1 MGSKTRLVSDLMLAE
16 TVVGKG
22 DERVGSSPKAM
33 QMNFRSVTASYSII
47 IGIMMIAMW
56 SVFALT
62 DQIPE
67 LDERPKEIAFH
78 LAAEFLTAFTLLLGG
93 IGLLLRRRWGF
104 GVNMAAL
111 GMLAYTVVVS
121 PGYYAQTGD
130 YAFVGMFAA
139 LMALTLVFII
149 MSLVKRDELARPT

>member
-1 MGSKTRLVSDLMLAE
+1 MREPAHEAE
-16 TVVGKG
+16 
-22 DERVGSSPKAM
+22 SP
-33 QMNFRSVTASYSII
+33 MNARSVTAAYSIA

-67 LDERPKEIAFH
+67 FDERPKEIAFH
-78 LAAEFLTAFTLLLGG
+78 LAAEFLTASALLLGG
-93 IGLLLRRRWGF
+93 TGLALRRVWGF
-104 GVNMAAL
+104 GMNMAAL

-130 YAFVGMFAA
+130 YAFVGMFAVLMVMTLA
-139 LMALTLVFII
+139 LMVLSI
-149 MSLVKRDELARPT
+149 VKRDELAVKREASQ

>member
-1 MGSKTRLVSDLMLAE
+1 MNIRTLV
-16 TVVGKG
+16 
-22 DERVGSSPKAM
+22 
-33 QMNFRSVTASYSII
+33 ASYSLL
-47 IGIMMIAMW
+47 IGTMMIAMW

-67 LDERPKEIAFH
+67 VDERPKEIAFH
-78 LAAEFLTAFTLLLGG
+78 LAAEFLTAFALLAGG
-93 IGLLLRRRWGF
+93 SGLVTGRPWGF

-130 YAFVGMFAA
+130 YAFVGMFAV
-139 LMALTLVFII
+139 LMVLTLAFMAISVI
-149 MSLVKRDELARPT
+149 KRDSLMTRAPTSQ